1 MNPLVSHEDGG
12 QAKGA
17 VNVEQT
23 LYTRAHGSE
32 SKERRQIDRQ
42 RERERERERRLKR
55 RFTGAWTQQGRALLL
70 RLYACEHNYN
80 YISKLYTVH
89 KARSSNINHFRL
101 FSHESRRFNRKH
113 RNRAIL
119 YLVSYFASDT
129 TAQIAK
135 KQNTISNIVHY
146 SEIFCKR

>member
-1 MNPLVSHEDGG
+1 MVNPLVSHEDGG

-70 RLYACEHNYN
+70 RLYACEP
-80 YISKLYTVH
+80 
-89 KARSSNINHFRL
+89 
-101 FSHESRRFNRKH
+101 RRRDIAPRDTQGGEGRGH
-113 RNRAIL
+113 RVGTGRAGL
-119 YLVSYFASDT
+119 SM
-129 TAQIAK
+129 
-135 KQNTISNIVHY
+135 
-146 SEIFCKR
+146 